1 MLFRSLGRR
10 DMILVEADVS
20 EEWDSSTGWTQL
32 ADAAVR
38 AAVAESGAAGLLENG
53 LTAEISVRFTSD
65 DEIRGLNADW
75 RAKDKATNVL
85 SFPMVEPEQLEALG
99 RAEAG
104 EALLGDI
111 VLAHGVCAAEAAAK
125 GLGICTHA
133 AHLVVHGTLHL
144 LGYDHERGDE
154 DAETME
160 AAERRSLAALGI
172 ADPYEIHH

>member
-1 MLFRSLGRR
+1 
-10 DMILVEADVS
+10 MILVEADVS
-20 EEWDSSTGWTQL
+20 DEWDSSTDWAQL
-32 ADAAVR
+32 ADSAVR
-38 AAVAESGAAGLLENG
+38 AAVAQSDLLGLLDG
-53 LTAEISVRFTSD
+53 GPAAEVSVKFTSD
-65 DEIRGLNADW
+65 DEVKALNAAW

-85 SFPMVEPEQLEALG
+85 SFPMVEAELLATLV
-99 RAEAG
+99 RAEEG

-133 AHLVVHGTLHL
+133 AHLVVHGALHL

-160 AAERRSLAALGI
+160 EAERRSLAQLGI
-172 ADPYEIHH
+172 ADPYEIKH